1 MSRPRWLRWA
11 VPAVAM
17 IMLVAACGDD
27 DDGGTDGGGDGG
39 GERSGP
45 TIRIR
50 GQEFSENITLAE
62 VYGQYLA
69 AQGFDV
75 EILTPAGFRTEA
87 LDALESGDVDLVIDY
102 IGGQQTALAPD
113 TETSSDADEVVSV
126 IEPLLEEAGLTLLE
140 PSDAN
145 SGDALVVRGDSE
157 ASTISDLAGLDY
169 VFGGAAECYERPQCY
184 LGFTDPEV
192 YGITFADTKTIEFG
206 PQLGDNLAAD
216 EVDVVMWG
224 TTAPQI
230 EEQGFRILEDDKGLF
245 PAQNVAPVIR
255 TEVLDAHEGLAA
267 ALDELSAMLSTDDL
281 VEWNRATDIDKREPD
296 DVAREWLEENDL
308 L

>member
-1 MSRPRWLRWA
+1 MTRPRWLRWA

-87 LDALESGDVDLVIDY
+87 LDALESGDVDLVNDY

-281 VEWNRATDIDKREPD
+281 IEWNRATDIDKREPD

>member
-1 MSRPRWLRWA
+1 MSRPKWWRIALALLA
-11 VPAVAM
+11 VTAIAG
-17 IMLVAACGDD
+17 ACGDD
-27 DDGGTDGGGDGG
+27 DASDGAGTDGGG
-39 GERSGP
+39 ESAGP

-50 GQEFSENITLAE
+50 GQEFSENMTLAE

-69 AQGFDV
+69 ARGFDV

-87 LDALESGDVDLVIDY
+87 LDALENGQVDLVIDY
-102 IGGQQTALAPD
+102 IGGQQTALDPD
-113 TETSSDADEVVSV
+113 SETSSDPDEVVSV
-126 IEPLLEEAGLTLLE
+126 IEPLLEEKGLTLLE
-140 PSDAN
+140 PSEAN

-157 ASTISDLAGLDY
+157 AEKISDLAGLDY
-169 VFGGAAECYERPQCY
+169 TFGGASECYERPQCY

-192 YGITFADTKTIEFG
+192 YGITFADTRTIEFG
-206 PQLGDNLAAD
+206 PQLGDNLAAE

-230 EEQGFRILEDDKGLF
+230 EEHGFKILEDDKGLF
-245 PAQNVAPVIR
+245 PAQNVAPIIR
-255 TEVLDAHEGLAA
+255 TEVLEAHEGLAE
-267 ALDELSAMLSTDDL
+267 ALDELSAEISTDDL

-296 DVAREWLEENDL
+296 DVAKEWLESRGL